1 MEFEQLQTLRHK
13 ARVLEELGEKVLDAL
28 VDAVDL
34 TRADLRDYRTMMPD
48 VAAQASSRGMANW
61 IHDRIWSHACR
72 LLDSVDDAV
81 CYEKGPFREVIVQS
95 RYRIRLKR
103 HRPPAAVATYP
114 TQGAMDFMEQPDG
127 QRVLEGTEQ
136 LRLILGYVWDEDS
149 GEMGPAVL
157 SMRHGI
163 KSVLWVHELSSTEGS
178 ATPLPGREGP
188 TPSVVRSRL
197 DDMVEEAH
205 SIRRS

>member
-1 MEFEQLQTLRHK
+1 MKFEHLQTLRHK
-13 ARVLEELGEKVLDAL
+13 ARVLEELGEKVLDAFAGA
-28 VDAVDL
+28 VDAARD
-34 TRADLRDYRTMMPD
+34 DLREYRTTLPD
-48 VAAQASSRGMANW
+48 IAAQSSPRGMANW

-81 CYEKGPFREVIVQS
+81 CYEKGPFREVIVQD

-127 QRVLEGTEQ
+127 QRVLEGMEQ

-157 SMRHGI
+157 SMRHGL
-163 KSVLWVHELSSTEGS
+163 KNVLWVHELSSTERS
-178 ATPLPGREGP
+178 ATRLPGRERP
-188 TPSVVRSRL
+188 TPSAVRSRL
-197 DDMVEEAH
+197 DDMVEEAQR
-205 SIRRS
+205 IRRS

>member
-1 MEFEQLQTLRHK
+1 MEFERLQTLRHK
-13 ARVLEELGEKVLDAL
+13 ARVLDELGEKVLDAWVGA
-28 VDAVDL
+28 VDAA
-34 TRADLRDYRTMMPD
+34 RGDLREYRTTLPD
-48 VAAQASSRGMANW
+48 IAAQSSPRGMANW

-81 CYEKGPFREVIVQS
+81 CYEKGPFREVIVQD

-103 HRPPAAVATYP
+103 HRPPAAVTTYP

-127 QRVLEGTEQ
+127 QRVLEGMEQ
-136 LRLILGYVWDEDS
+136 LRLILGYLWDEDS

-163 KSVLWVHELSSTEGS
+163 KNVLWVHELSSTEGS
-178 ATPLPGREGP
+178 ATSLPGRDGP
-188 TPSVVRSRL
+188 TPSAVRSRL

-205 SIRRS
+205 RIRRS

>member
-1 MEFEQLQTLRHK
+1 MEFEHLQTLRHK
-13 ARVLEELGEKVLDAL
+13 ARVLQELGEKVLDAFA
-28 VDAVDL
+28 DAVDAA
-34 TRADLRDYRTMMPD
+34 RDDLREYRTMLPD
-48 VAAQASSRGMANW
+48 IAAQSSPRGVANW

-72 LLDSVDDAV
+72 LLDSVDDV
-81 CYEKGPFREVIVQS
+81 LCYEKGPFREVIVQD
-95 RYRIRLKR
+95 RCRIRLKR

-127 QRVLEGTEQ
+127 QRVLEGMEQ

-163 KSVLWVHELSSTEGS
+163 KNVLWVHELSSTERS
-178 ATPLPGREGP
+178 ATSLPGRDGP
-188 TPSVVRSRL
+188 APSAVRSRL
-197 DDMVEEAH
+197 DDIVEEAH
-205 SIRRS
+205 RIRRS

>member
-1 MEFEQLQTLRHK
+1 MEFEHLQTLRHK
-13 ARVLEELGEKVLDAL
+13 ARVLEELGEKVLDAFAAA
-28 VDAVDL
+28 VDAARD
-34 TRADLRDYRTMMPD
+34 DLREYRTIMPD
-48 VAAQASSRGMANW
+48 IATQSSPRGMANW

-81 CYEKGPFREVIVQS
+81 CYEKGPFREVIVQG

-103 HRPPAAVATYP
+103 HRSPAAVATYP

-127 QRVLEGTEQ
+127 QRVLEGMEQ

-163 KSVLWVHELSSTEGS
+163 KNVLWVHELSSTEGS
-178 ATPLPGREGP
+178 ATPLPDRDGP
-188 TPSVVRSRL
+188 TPFVVRSRL
-197 DDMVEEAH
+197 NDMVDEAH
-205 SIRRS
+205 RIRRS